1 MEYNNSKMLEVN
13 RLFMEENN
21 TEALKKL
28 YEITGDTLINILINW
43 REEYETLVDDYMNY
57 VGSMYNDVMEYVW
70 DKYQL
75 STITEK
81 LQDDNEFEH

>member
-1 MEYNNSKMLEVN
+1 MEYDKSEILEVN
-13 RLFMEENN
+13 RLFMEENDM
-21 TEALKKL
+21 EALKKL
-28 YEITGDTLINILINW
+28 YEITGDHIVHILINW

-75 STITEK
+75 STIQE
-81 LQDDNEFEH
+81 QEDEIEQ

>member
-1 MEYNNSKMLEVN
+1 MEYDKSEMLEVN
-13 RLFMEENN
+13 RLFMEENDM
-21 TEALKKL
+21 EALKKL
-28 YEITGDTLINILINW
+28 YEITGDYIVHLLINW

-75 STITEK
+75 TTVQEQEDEIE
-81 LQDDNEFEH
+81 Q

>member
-1 MEYNNSKMLEVN
+1 MEYNNSEMLEVN
-13 RLFMEENN
+13 RLFMEEND

-28 YEITGDTLINILINW
+28 YEITGDALVNILINW
-43 REEYETLVDDYMNY
+43 REEYETFVDDYMTY

-75 STITEK
+75 ANVTEES
-81 LQDDNEFEH
+81 QDENMEL

>member
-1 MEYNNSKMLEVN
+1 MEYDKSEMLEVN
-13 RLFMEENN
+13 RLFMEENDM
-21 TEALKKL
+21 EALKKL
-28 YEITGDTLINILINW
+28 YEITGDYIVHLLINW

-75 STITEK
+75 TTVQEQEDEI
-81 LQDDNEFEH
+81 EH

>member
-13 RLFMEENN
+13 RLFMEEND

>member
-1 MEYNNSKMLEVN
+1 MEYDKSEMLEVN
-13 RLFMEENN
+13 RLFMEENDM
-21 TEALKKL
+21 EALKKL
-28 YEITGDTLINILINW
+28 YEITEDYIVHLLINW

-75 STITEK
+75 STVQEQEDEIE
-81 LQDDNEFEH
+81 Q

>member
-1 MEYNNSKMLEVN
+1 MEYDNSEMLEVN
-13 RLFMEENN
+13 RLFMEENDM
-21 TEALKKL
+21 EALKKL
-28 YEITGDTLINILINW
+28 YDITGDYIVHLLINW

-75 STITEK
+75 STVQE
-81 LQDDNEFEH
+81 QENEIEQ